1 MISVVIPA
9 YNEEDYIENCLK
21 SLMRQEVMPDEIIV
35 VNNNSTDRTEEIV
48 KKYPVIV
55 ITENKKGT
63 IAPRKRGFGMAKGNI
78 IVRTDGD
85 TGFPTNWVKKI
96 KQDFQDTQP
105 IA

>member
-48 KKYPVIV
+48 KKYPVIL
-55 ITENKKGT
+55 ITEKKKGT
-63 IAPRKRGFGMAKGNI
+63 IAARNAGFDMAKGNI
-78 IVRTDGD
+78 IVRTDAD
-85 TGFPTNWVKKI
+85 TVVPTNWIKKI
-96 KQDFQDTQP
+96 KEDFQDTK
-105 IA
+105 